1 MFSCLQIQTGR
12 IIKWPQRLWLLT
24 WYVKGVQEHLNIS
37 RVLVILA
44 FRILFYNPQDQT
56 GRAQDFM
63 EEILDGLMTPA
74 DCQSVNFIVR
84 S

>member
-12 IIKWPQRLWLLT
+12 IIKWPQRLGLLA

-74 DCQSVNFIVR
+74 DCQSVNFIVQ